1 MAAYVL
7 ICRKATGASAR
18 KDTPARIVKK
28 RKVNAE
34 PIHARHV
41 QCAKMNRAVEIT
53 RASVEVAT
61 QALIAMSL
69 LIHAQSMEIHARM
82 AHHVLH

>member
-1 MAAYVL
+1 MSAHLRHATMAAYVL

-69 LIHAQSMEIHARM
+69 
-82 AHHVLH
+82 